1 MPGFVGAAPMLERL
15 LGEELA
21 RAGLGAAL
29 EDEASLRRLCVPG
42 PDGSPGDLDRAAAWL
57 GELPVA
63 RIRAVIQI
71 LTLRFHLRNKAEQL
85 EIARINRERERKAT
99 PESPRTESIAEA
111 VATLARR
118 GASLDDLLATL
129 GRLDIQPTLTAH
141 PTEARRRA
149 VLRKQAR
156 MAETLAD
163 LERPDLLDAEREG
176 HEAGLRRVLLEL
188 AVTDEVRSQRLD
200 ALDEVRNGLHYLA
213 GSIWNVVPTLYEDL
227 RRAISRH
234 YAPKAPAGAAKPGAA
249 LGGRL
254 RSLPTV
260 LRYRSWIGGDR
271 DGNPK
276 VTPEVTRQTLRAHRR
291 AAVDLYAAALEELR
305 LALTVSTR
313 RRPASPELLE
323 AIRTDAAIDAA
334 SVDESAMRHL
344 EFEPYRVRILQMQA
358 RLRACVDDP
367 KAYTAAAFEADLGV
381 IARSLEHAGLDRL
394 CERGPLA
401 DLQIRVRAFGLDLA
415 ALDVRQ
421 HSDVHEAA
429 VDELLRVAGVTER
442 YAELDEAARLE
453 ILRRELASPRPLTP
467 IGASLSDPTRVVLD
481 TLDVIRAAIDSDP
494 GSIGSYV
501 VSMTH
506 KASDILETLLLAK
519 EAGLY
524 RPAFAGDPG
533 SSLFD
538 VAPLFETIDDLD
550 RAAGLLREVF
560 AEPLY
565 QAHLDRRGRMQEVM
579 LGYSDSNKD
588 GGYWVANWLLHRA
601 QGEVSRA
608 CAEAGVQ
615 VRLFH
620 GRGGTIGRGGG
631 RANRAILAAPRES
644 RTGRIRFTEQGEVI
658 SFRYAMASIAH
669 RHLEQI
675 VSAMLLATHD
685 AAGFGGGDSASAEA
699 GGTPSGATDVMERIA
714 AASMEAYRALID
726 DPAFWGWYTGVTPI
740 AHISR
745 LPLASRPVMRSP
757 GTADFGRLR
766 AIPWVF
772 AWTQIRAT
780 TPGWFGVGSGLRA
793 ALDRDASLMERF
805 REWNAQWPLFG
816 AIIANAE
823 QEMARARLGIATRYA
838 AAAGMASGAA
848 GDGEHPILARL
859 RAEFDQTAR
868 LVLDITG
875 SERLLDRRRVIQDLI
890 AARNP
895 DTDALNL
902 CQIELMTRW
911 RAAGAAASDAAGTTD
926 PELQAALLAS
936 VNGIAA
942 AMQSTG

>member
-15 LGEELA
+15 LEEELA
-21 RAGLGAAL
+21 RAGLAAAL
-29 EDEASLRRLCVPG
+29 DDEAALRRLCVPAS
-42 PDGSPGDLDRAAAWL
+42 DGTPGDLDRAAAWL
-57 GELPVA
+57 GGVPVG

-85 EIARINRERERKAT
+85 EIARINRERERSAT

-118 GASLDDLLATL
+118 GASLDQLLATL

-163 LERPDLLDAEREG
+163 LERPDLLDAERAG
-176 HEAGLRRVLLEL
+176 HEAALRRVLLEL

-200 ALDEVRNGLHYLA
+200 AIDEVRNGLHYLT

-227 RRAISRH
+227 RRAIERH
-234 YAPKAPAGAAKPGAA
+234 YAQELGAEDGAKR
-249 LGGRL
+249 LG
-254 RSLPTV
+254 SLPTV

-276 VTPEVTRQTLRAHRR
+276 VTPEVTRQTLRSHRR
-291 AAVDLYAAALEELR
+291 AAVELYAAALEQLR

-313 RRPASPELLE
+313 RRPASTELLE
-323 AIRTDAAIDAA
+323 AIRADA
-334 SVDESAMRHL
+334 SVDVAGVDDTAMRHL
-344 EFEPYRVRILQMQA
+344 EFEPYRVRVLQMQA

-367 KAYTAAAFEADLGV
+367 KAYTAAAFEGDLGV
-381 IARSLEHAGLDRL
+381 IAGSLEHAGLDRL

-401 DLQIRVRAFGLDLA
+401 DLLVRVRAFGLDLA

-442 YAELDEAARLE
+442 YAELDEGARLE
-453 ILRRELASPRPLTP
+453 ILRRELASPRPLAP
-467 IGASLSDPTRVVLD
+467 HGASLSEATRVVLD
-481 TLDVIRAAIDSDP
+481 TLRVIRAAIDSDP
-494 GSIGSYV
+494 GSFGSYV

-533 SSLFD
+533 ASLID

-550 RAAGLLREVF
+550 RAAGLLRAVF

-565 QAHLDRRGRMQEVM
+565 LAHLERRGRMQEVM

-620 GRGGTIGRGGG
+620 GRGGSIGRGGG

-685 AAGFGGGDSASAEA
+685 ASGPGDASVDA
-699 GGTPSGATDVMERIA
+699 GGTPTGAPEVMERIA
-714 AASMEAYRALID
+714 AASMESYRALIG

-780 TPGWFGVGSGLRA
+780 APGWFGVGSGLRA
-793 ALDRDASLMERF
+793 ALDRDASLLERF
-805 REWNAQWPLFG
+805 REWNANWPIFG

-838 AAAGMASGAA
+838 AAAGMARNAP
-848 GDGEHPILARL
+848 GDGAHPILDRL
-859 RAEFDQTAR
+859 RDEFDRTSR

-875 SERLLDRRRVIQDLI
+875 SARLLDRRRVIQDLI
-890 AARNP
+890 EARNP

-911 RAAGAAASDAAGTTD
+911 RDAGGAASDASGTTD